1 MNFSLICVFQI
12 SITIL
17 FCIMA
22 AIFDVKDGIIPN
34 WLTRFLLIF
43 GFISNLILSLFS
55 SNIKYILASIISV
68 VITYFIT
75 YMMWQL
81 NIWGGGDV
89 KLFTG
94 ISSVI
99 PFGTNVDFLDIFPQ
113 LSIYPFSF
121 SVVLNSILVSF
132 PFLIIFVT
140 YLIFKNNI
148 FKENKDFLFNLLNIN
163 SVKYLIEST
172 LNKMIPVKDICEGAI
187 VNEYYFNNEH
197 ICHLINEIGGNLKVY
212 KNEHDSYYKY
222 YFKSQSAGGI
232 TEKEMYLLKIMN
244 AQGFIS
250 DEISVKISFPFAPAI
265 LFGLMVAVI
274 YGDIIM
280 LFTKNIFL
288 VV

>member
-1 MNFSLICVFQI
+1 MNFSLICLFQI
-12 SITIL
+12 SITVL

-43 GFISNLILSLFS
+43 GFVSNLILSLFS

-68 VITYFIT
+68 IITYFIT

-163 SVKYLIEST
+163 SLKYLIEST

>member
-1 MNFSLICVFQI
+1 MNFSLICLFQI
-12 SITIL
+12 SITVL

-75 YMMWQL
+75 YMVWQL

>member
-1 MNFSLICVFQI
+1 MNFSLICLFQI
-12 SITIL
+12 SITVL

-34 WLTRFLLIF
+34 WLTSFLLIF

-55 SNIKYILASIISV
+55 SNIKYVLASIISV

-81 NIWGGGDV
+81 KIWGGGDV

-163 SVKYLIEST
+163 SLKYLIEST
-172 LNKMIPVKDICEGAI
+172 LNKMIPIKDVCEGAI
-187 VNEYYFNNEH
+187 VNEYYFNNEY
-197 ICHLINEIGGNLKVY
+197 ICHLINETEGNLKVY
-212 KNEHDSYYKY
+212 KNESDSYYKY

>member
-1 MNFSLICVFQI
+1 MNFSLICLFQI
-12 SITIL
+12 SITVL

-163 SVKYLIEST
+163 SLKYLVEST

-212 KNEHDSYYKY
+212 KNENDSYYKY

>member
-1 MNFSLICVFQI
+1 MNFSLICLFQI
-12 SITIL
+12 SITVL

-274 YGDIIM
+274 YGDMIT

>member
-1 MNFSLICVFQI
+1 MNFSLICLFQI
-12 SITIL
+12 SITVL

-55 SNIKYILASIISV
+55 SNIKYILASIISA
-68 VITYFIT
+68 VITYAIT
-75 YMMWQL
+75 YMIWQL

>member
-1 MNFSLICVFQI
+1 
-12 SITIL
+12 
-17 FCIMA
+17 MA

-43 GFISNLILSLFS
+43 GFVSNLILSLFS

-68 VITYFIT
+68 IITYFIT

-132 PFLIIFVT
+132 PFLIVFVT

-163 SVKYLIEST
+163 SLKFLIEST
-172 LNKMIPVKDICEGAI
+172 LNKMIPVREVCEGAI

-197 ICHLINEIGGNLKVY
+197 ICDLINEIGSNLKVY
-212 KNEHDSYYKY
+212 KNEPDSYFKY

>member
-1 MNFSLICVFQI
+1 MNFSLICLFQI
-12 SITIL
+12 SITVL

-43 GFISNLILSLFS
+43 GFVSNLILSLFS

-163 SVKYLIEST
+163 SLKYLIEST

-222 YFKSQSAGGI
+222 YFKSQSAAGI

>member
-1 MNFSLICVFQI
+1 
-12 SITIL
+12 
-17 FCIMA
+17 MA

-43 GFISNLILSLFS
+43 GFVSNLILSLFS

>member
-1 MNFSLICVFQI
+1 MNFSLICLFQI
-12 SITIL
+12 SITVL

-172 LNKMIPVKDICEGAI
+172 LNKMIPVEDICEGAI

-288 VV
+288 VI

>member
-1 MNFSLICVFQI
+1 MNFSLICLFQI
-12 SITIL
+12 SITVL

-43 GFISNLILSLFS
+43 GFVSNLILSLFS

-132 PFLIIFVT
+132 PFLIVFVT

-163 SVKYLIEST
+163 SLKFLIEST
-172 LNKMIPVKDICEGAI
+172 LNKMIPVREVCEGAI

-197 ICHLINEIGGNLKVY
+197 ICDLINEIGSNLKVY
-212 KNEHDSYYKY
+212 KNESDSYFKY

>member
-1 MNFSLICVFQI
+1 MNFSLICLFQI
-12 SITIL
+12 SITVL

-172 LNKMIPVKDICEGAI
+172 LNKMIPVEDICEGAI

>member
-1 MNFSLICVFQI
+1 
-12 SITIL
+12 
-17 FCIMA
+17 MA

-280 LFTKNIFL
+280 LFAKNIFL

>member
-1 MNFSLICVFQI
+1 MNFSLICLFQI
-12 SITIL
+12 SITVL

-43 GFISNLILSLFS
+43 GFVSNLILSLFS

-172 LNKMIPVKDICEGAI
+172 LNKMIPVEDICEGAI

>member
-1 MNFSLICVFQI
+1 MNFSLICLFQI
-12 SITIL
+12 SITVL

-172 LNKMIPVKDICEGAI
+172 LNKIIPVKDICEGAI

>member
-1 MNFSLICVFQI
+1 MNFSLICLFQI
-12 SITIL
+12 SITVL

-55 SNIKYILASIISV
+55 SNIKYILASIISA
-68 VITYFIT
+68 VITYVIT

>member
-1 MNFSLICVFQI
+1 MNFSLICLFQI
-12 SITIL
+12 SITVL

-43 GFISNLILSLFS
+43 GFVSNLILSLFS

>member
-43 GFISNLILSLFS
+43 GFVSNLILSLFS

-68 VITYFIT
+68 IITYFIT

>member
-43 GFISNLILSLFS
+43 GFVSNLILSLFS

-68 VITYFIT
+68 IITYFIT

-132 PFLIIFVT
+132 PFLIVFVT

-163 SVKYLIEST
+163 SLKFLIEAT
-172 LNKMIPVKDICEGAI
+172 LNKMIPVREVCEGAI

-197 ICHLINEIGGNLKVY
+197 ICDLINEIGSNLKVY
-212 KNEHDSYYKY
+212 KNESDSYFKY

>member
-1 MNFSLICVFQI
+1 MNFSLICLFQI
-12 SITIL
+12 SITVL

-280 LFTKNIFL
+280 LFTKNIFF

>member
-1 MNFSLICVFQI
+1 MNFSLICLFQI
-12 SITIL
+12 SITVL

-75 YMMWQL
+75 YMVWQL

-172 LNKMIPVKDICEGAI
+172 LNKMIPVEDICEGAI

>member
-1 MNFSLICVFQI
+1 MI
-12 SITIL
+12 
-17 FCIMA
+17 
-22 AIFDVKDGIIPN
+22 
-34 WLTRFLLIF
+34 
-43 GFISNLILSLFS
+43 
-55 SNIKYILASIISV
+55 
-68 VITYFIT
+68 
-75 YMMWQL
+75 WQL

-94 ISSVI
+94 IASVI

>member
-1 MNFSLICVFQI
+1 
-12 SITIL
+12 
-17 FCIMA
+17 MA

-43 GFISNLILSLFS
+43 GFVSNLILSLFS

-68 VITYFIT
+68 IITYFIT

-132 PFLIIFVT
+132 PFLIVFVT

-163 SVKYLIEST
+163 SLKFLIEST
-172 LNKMIPVKDICEGAI
+172 LNKMIPVREVCEGAI

-197 ICHLINEIGGNLKVY
+197 ICDLINEIGSNLKVY
-212 KNEHDSYYKY
+212 KNESDSYFKY

>member
-1 MNFSLICVFQI
+1 MNFSLLFLFQI
-12 SITIL
+12 SITVL

-22 AIFDVKDGIIPN
+22 AIFDVKYGIVPD
-34 WLTRFLLIF
+34 WLTRSLLLI

-68 VITYFIT
+68 VITYSIT

-81 NIWGGGDV
+81 NVWGGGDV

-99 PFGTNVDFLDIFPQ
+99 PFGINVDFLNIFPE

-132 PFLIIFVT
+132 PFLIVFVT

-148 FKENKDFLFNLLNIN
+148 FKGNKDFLFNVFNVRSLRFL
-163 SVKYLIEST
+163 VEST
-172 LNKMIPVKDICEGAI
+172 LNRMVKIKNIEEGAI
-187 VNEYYFNNEH
+187 VNEYYFNNEY
-197 ICHLINEIGGNLKVY
+197 ICELIGEADGNLKIY
-212 KNEHDSYYKY
+212 KNPKESYFKY

-232 TEKEMYLLKIMN
+232 TNKEMYLLKILN

-250 DEISVKISFPFAPAI
+250 DEISVKISFPFAPSI
-265 LFGLMVAVI
+265 LFGLMIAVV
-274 YGDIIM
+274 YGDVIM